1 MNLNLEGYT
10 YEIPRLENEVDR
22 SYFMRSWYIVLQ
34 KPKNIEELQKVMKM
48 AKLYVNQTLLG
59 VEYHPNVK
67 SLFMVKN
74 LPSCF

>member
-1 MNLNLEGYT
+1 M
-10 YEIPRLENEVDR
+10 
-22 SYFMRSWYIVLQ
+22 
-34 KPKNIEELQKVMKM
+34 EELRKVMKM

-67 SLFMVKN
+67 SLFMVNN

>member
-1 MNLNLEGYT
+1 MNLNVEGYN
-10 YEIPRLENEVDR
+10 YQIPRLENEVDR
-22 SYFMRSWYIVLQ
+22 SYFMRAWYIVLQ
-34 KPKNIEELQKVMKM
+34 KPKNMEDYQKVMKM